1 MRRITFCLQVG
12 PLGDAEPVL
21 LINHHQSRLAKL
33 HIRLNQ
39 RLSPDHQ
46 VNGSVTNLLQQFGAF
61 FPFDPAG
68 QQGAADTDARHQ
80 IAAAL
85 KMLLGQNFCR
95 DHQNALLSVFYG
107 FCQC

>member
-1 MRRITFCLQVG
+1 MTSVCGASLCLQVG
-12 PLGDAEPVL
+12 LLGDAEPVL

-61 FPFDPAG
+61 FPFTRPVSKAQRIPMPDIRS
-68 QQGAADTDARHQ
+68 QQ
-80 IAAAL
+80 L
-85 KMLLGQNFCR
+85 
-95 DHQNALLSVFYG
+95 
-107 FCQC
+107 